1 LSKINEKLNKIKT
14 SLYLEEENEYENF
27 YNRINFYF
35 SNIVTEL
42 KLSFVENLKE
52 SQAKEVEL
60 RNKLHVKIEI
70 FLNS

>member
-1 LSKINEKLNKIKT
+1 MNKIKT

-42 KLSFVENLKE
+42 KLSFVEHLKE
-52 SQAKEVEL
+52 SQTKEQEL
-60 RNKLHVKIEI
+60 RNKLNVKI
-70 FLNS
+70 FNWRKL